1 MNRSVALLVT
11 AGASIVTAH
20 LAHAQTQPGDVIINE
35 IMKNPAAVTDAL
47 GEWLELFN
55 TTSHPIDIDGWT
67 IRDNESD
74 FHVIDNGGPLVL
86 PANGYLVLGANG
98 DSSINGG
105 VHVDYDYLGFFLG
118 NAGDEVI
125 LIDNGVP
132 NGLEIDRVV
141 YDDGITFP
149 DPVGA
154 SMALSAPDLDNDLG
168 GNWCVSSVPYGDGD
182 LGTPGAPNDC
192 ATVRVEQSGW
202 SRTKI
207 LYR

>member
-1 MNRSVALLVT
+1 VNRS
-11 AGASIVTAH
+11 
-20 LAHAQTQPGDVIINE
+20 
-35 IMKNPAAVTDAL
+35 
-47 GEWLELFN
+47 
-55 TTSHPIDIDGWT
+55 
-67 IRDNESD
+67 
-74 FHVIDNGGPLVL
+74 PLRL
-86 PANGYLVLGANG
+86 LGAP
-98 DSSINGG
+98 SRCS
-105 VHVDYDYLGFFLG
+105 

-182 LGTPGAPNDC
+182 LGTPGAPNETSP
-192 ATVRVEQSGW
+192 ATSPEVASTPGSTQSRGPYCTQHR
-202 SRTKI
+202 SLI
-207 LYR
+207 